1 MHVADAQLPVS
12 PWADHTQTPY
22 LSLYLYESGSPFED
36 VLNRYMITGLGVNPF
51 NPRGF
56 GVEGVALNSSGVL
69 GAVEDQAVLAGDV
82 AATAGIGAAPGPAPS
97 VVAVLRGELGVQ

>member
-1 MHVADAQLPVS
+1 
-12 PWADHTQTPY
+12 
-22 LSLYLYESGSPFED
+22 
-36 VLNRYMITGLGVNPF
+36 MITGLGVNPF

-82 AATAGIGAAPGPAPS
+82 AATAGIGAAPSPAPS